1 MSILLSPIVAAHSLI
16 SYASQKHSDKSYMYY
31 QGGVGIISYIE
42 SLLTIIAK
50 NPTSSYFNVKS
61 LFIAPTIPS
70 IMRMG
75 TGYIIGSIAYDC
87 MK

>member
-1 MSILLSPIVAAHSLI
+1 MSILLSPTIIAHTLI

-31 QGGVGIISYIE
+31 QAGVCTISYIE
-42 SLLTIIAK
+42 SLLTIISK
-50 NPTSSYFNVKS
+50 IPISSYFNVKS
-61 LFIAPTIPS
+61 LCIAPTIPS

-87 MK
+87 MN